1 MTNLTMNQ
9 LAALLAL
16 AVSDDPQFLVEMEK
30 LLSVERWAKVRDY
43 GFESLDDKMKYALG
57 LLAEQVS

>member
-1 MTNLTMNQ
+1 MNQ

-43 GFESLDDKMKYALG
+43 GLCSKSSFGIA
-57 LLAEQVS
+57 ATF